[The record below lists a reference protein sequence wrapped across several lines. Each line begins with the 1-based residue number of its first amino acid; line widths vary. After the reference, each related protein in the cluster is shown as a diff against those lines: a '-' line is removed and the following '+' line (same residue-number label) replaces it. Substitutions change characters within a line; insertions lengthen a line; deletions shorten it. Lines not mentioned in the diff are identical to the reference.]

1 MLEYEKIQQTD
12 IRTPAIMAFADSL
25 LAAQGVSPQGL
36 SAEDKAMAL
45 FREQA
50 AGQLVRM
57 TAARNKALSDY
68 MQSTHGAAAPAFR
81 VQAMDSAAMLT
92 YAGRDRYTIAI
103 EVDGETV
110 EVATEDGAPAAR
122 ADPAIAMRLTDRSGL
137 IPVIEIPVP
146 NLSESQEP
154 GAEEKPYA
162 LVNMYASRNG
172 FGPFESRNIQVFA
185 GTTTF
190 QDIKLI
196 PLSQLPQGKEDSMN
210 VDTPPQNL

>member
-1 MLEYEKIQQTD
+1 MSAIGYIQ
-12 IRTPAIMAFADSL
+12 AHAFASN
-25 LAAQGVSPQGL
+25 AQIPLRDV
-36 SAEDKAMAL
+36 A
-45 FREQA
+45 
-50 AGQLVRM
+50 VVV
-57 TAARNKALSDY
+57 TAPDD
-68 MQSTHGAAAPAFR
+68 T
-81 VQAMDSAAMLT
+81 
-92 YAGRDRYTIAI
+92 
-103 EVDGETV
+103 
-110 EVATEDGAPAAR
+110 
-122 ADPAIAMRLTDRSGL
+122 AIAMRLTDRSGL
-137 IPVIEIPVP
+137 ISVIEIPVP

-162 LVNMYASRNG
+162 LVNMYAFRNG